1 MTTENTKLM
10 QEARTSLDLKWGMA
24 IITFLIYNIIVGSLS
39 VIPILGSIG
48 ALILAGP
55 FAYGLAT
62 FSMAISRNQKEDIK
76 QIFEGFNNF
85 ANCLIAYLLMVLYV
99 FLWSLLFIIP
109 GIIAAISYSMIF
121 YIMVDEP
128 EIGPEAALR
137 KSKEMMYGYKWKFFR
152 LNLRFFG
159 WSLLCILTL
168 GIGFL
173 WLIPYMHVTYVKFYE
188 DIKNDPLAEIGSQY
202 SK

>member
-10 QEARTSLDLKWGMA
+10 QQARASLDLKWGIA

-55 FAYGLAT
+55 FSYGLAT
-62 FSMAISRNQKEDIK
+62 FSMAIARNQKEDIK

-85 ANCLIAYLLMVLYV
+85 ANCLIAYLLMALYV
-99 FLWSLLFIIP
+99 ILWSLLFIIP
-109 GIIAAISYSMIF
+109 GIIAAISYSMVF

-152 LNLRFFG
+152 LNIRFFG

>member
-1 MTTENTKLM
+1 MATENAKLM
-10 QEARTSLDLKWGMA
+10 QQARASLDLKWGMA
-24 IITFLIYNIIVGSLS
+24 IITFLIYGLIVGSLS
-39 VIPILGSIG
+39 AIPVLGSIG
-48 ALILAGP
+48 SFILGGP
-55 FAYGLAT
+55 LTFGLAT
-62 FSMAISRNQKEDIK
+62 FSLNIARNQKEDIK
-76 QIFEGFNNF
+76 QLFDGFDNF
-85 ANCLIAYLLMVLYV
+85 ANYLVAYLLKVLYV

-109 GIIAAISYSMIF
+109 GIIAAISYAMVF

-137 KSKEMMYGYKWKFFR
+137 KSKEMMHGYKGKYFG
-152 LNLRFFG
+152 LCLRFFG

-173 WLIPYMHVTYVKFYE
+173 WLIPYMHVTFAKFYD

>member
-1 MTTENTKLM
+1 
-10 QEARTSLDLKWGMA
+10 MA
-24 IITFLIYNIIVGSLS
+24 I
-39 VIPILGSIG
+39 
-48 ALILAGP
+48 A
-55 FAYGLAT
+55 
-62 FSMAISRNQKEDIK
+62 RNQKEDIK

-85 ANCLIAYLLMVLYV
+85 ANCLIAYLLMALYV
-99 FLWSLLFIIP
+99 ILWSLLFIIP
-109 GIIAAISYSMIF
+109 GIIAAISYSMVF

-152 LNLRFFG
+152 LNIRFFG

>member
-10 QEARTSLDLKWGMA
+10 QQARASLDLKWGMA

-39 VIPILGSIG
+39 IIPILGSIG

-99 FLWSLLFIIP
+99 ILWSLLFIIP
-109 GIIAAISYSMIF
+109 GIIAVISYSMVF

-152 LNLRFFG
+152 LNLRFLG